1 MGKAPFLE
9 RFARI
14 PLTGRLRFIIAAVIW
29 IRGSVFTH
37 RVSGHGSCHRFGS
50 GHCIADRDAFKSR
63 RGGGVLLL
71 PWASCPISA
80 GRSLQFFLRMSCLP
94 LFAPFVHCPSHSR
107 FQTLPA
113 TGGTSLEQPR

>member
-29 IRGSVFTH
+29 IRESVFTH

-50 GHCIADRDAFKSR
+50 GHCITDRDAFDP
-63 RGGGVLLL
+63 RGGDGFLLL
-71 PWASCPISA
+71 LRASCPISA
-80 GRSLQFFLRMSCLP
+80 WRDFQFFLRVPCLP
-94 LFAPFVHCPSHSR
+94 LFAPFVHYPSHSR

-113 TGGTSLEQPR
+113 AGGTSLEQP